1 MNFKIRKIIF
11 VTTLLFSISILGI
24 LPTLAHAKPPDEWIV
39 ASSYDITLGSHYSGT
54 ISDTYTDNSQYLVG
68 NCYYWWFWFQC
79 SNSYEIIFDF
89 GNSHYKRVVI
99 DATTDV
105 LGYNGLFKLVAY
117 YTTGSPVQLGV
128 FDPGYKQYYTLDY
141 TRVLDKIG
149 LEYWQSGVF
158 GQRRVYVDQ
167 INALWTYYP

>member
-1 MNFKIRKIIF
+1 MNIKNRKLIF

-24 LPTLAHAKPPDEWIV
+24 LPTLAHAKPPDEWVV
-39 ASSYDITLGSHYSGT
+39 ASSYDITLGYYYSGT

-68 NCYYWWFWFQC
+68 NCFWFWTA
-79 SNSYEIIFDF
+79 NSYEIIFDF
-89 GNSHYKRVVI
+89 GNSHFRRVVI
-99 DATTDV
+99 DATTDP
-105 LGYNGLFKLVAY
+105 LGASGTFKLVAY
-117 YTTGSPVQLGV
+117 YTTGSPVQLGT
-128 FDPGYKQYYTLDY
+128 FSPGYKKYYTLDY